1 LTQSG
6 HKESVNDADAEADQ
20 CHQSRTPFQ
29 TRAPM
34 IHGYTEFTRETTI
47 ELSVPSILIKK

>member
-1 LTQSG
+1 LFS
-6 HKESVNDADAEADQ
+6 KF
-20 CHQSRTPFQ
+20 TPFQ

-47 ELSVPSILIKK
+47 ELSVPSILIKKIKIFNIFIFHPK